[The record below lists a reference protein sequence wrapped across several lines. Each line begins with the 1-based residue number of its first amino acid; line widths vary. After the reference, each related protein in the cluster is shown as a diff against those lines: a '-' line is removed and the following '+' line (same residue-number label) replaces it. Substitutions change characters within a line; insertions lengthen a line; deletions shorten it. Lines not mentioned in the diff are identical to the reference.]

1 MICFCIL
8 DINTLS
14 HASFAN
20 IFSHSEGCLFCLQVS
35 LICTIFWV
43 YLGPFIYFYF
53 IFISL
58 GGGSRK
64 LLLQSMSKNVLPVF
78 SSKSSIIFSLTFR
91 FLIHFEFIFVCGVK
105 ECSSFILSQ
114 IVVQFFQHH
123 LLKRLLFFFLSPTVY
138 SCLFCHRWGDH
149 RWGDHGCMCLSENSL
164 LFHRSMCFCASTILF
179 WNDCSFAI

>member
-1 MICFCIL
+1 MVFSHLNVFLEKFLFGSSAHSLTGLFISLILTWMICFCIL

-78 SSKSSIIFSLTFR
+78 SSKSSIVFSLTFR

-123 LLKRLLFFFLSPTVY
+123 LLKRLLFFFPFSHCIFLPLLS
-138 SCLFCHRWGDH
+138 
-149 RWGDHGCMCLSENSL
+149 
-164 LFHRSMCFCASTILF
+164 
-179 WNDCSFAI
+179 